1 MSTTDFHCVLYVTAA
16 LLRNV
21 GSPELNKDQCLMK
34 PLLSSIKTEDASF
47 QVNGAHHKM
56 LAAELQERTARIR
69 QGGGETARQRHTDQ
83 GKLFVHDSVTL
94 LLDPQS
100 PFLELSPLADWD
112 PYDRQAAAA
121 GIPQV
126 AVVMGSCTAGGA
138 YVPAM
143 SDEAVIVKGT
153 STIFL
158 GATAGQGSY
167 RCGSHSRRTGRWR
180 FKYPCFRGGRPSCE
194 GRYARVG
201 HRS

>member
-1 MSTTDFHCVLYVTAA
+1 
-16 LLRNV
+16 
-21 GSPELNKDQCLMK
+21 MK

-47 QVNGAHHKM
+47 QDNVAHHNM

-69 QGGGETARQRHTDQ
+69 QGGGETARHRHTAP
-83 GKLFVHDSVTL
+83 GKLFVHDRVTL
-94 LLDPQS
+94 LRDPQS

-158 GATAGQGSY
+158 GVNAGQGSY
-167 RCGSHSRRTGRWR
+167 R
-180 FKYPCFRGGRPSCE
+180 
-194 GRYARVG
+194 
-201 HRS
+201 